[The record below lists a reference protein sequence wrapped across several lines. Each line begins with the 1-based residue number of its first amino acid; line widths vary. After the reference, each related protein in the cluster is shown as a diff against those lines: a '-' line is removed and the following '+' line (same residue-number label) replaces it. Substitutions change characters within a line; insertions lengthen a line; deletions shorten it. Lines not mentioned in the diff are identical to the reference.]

1 MEAPFTTLIVD
12 LWAPAWAVVRLDLCA
27 MRSNIG
33 SALAPTP
40 QCVRSVTAERPYS
53 NEAALMRAIS

>member
-1 MEAPFTTLIVD
+1 MHGRDRRPVGASIID
-12 LWAPAWAVVRLDLCA
+12 
-27 MRSNIG
+27 
-33 SALAPTP
+33 SALPPPP